1 MQLMSVPPYVSAF
14 VFSMATSYF
23 SDKYRLRAPFILFW
37 TLIAVIGYAIWLG
50 SNSNSVKYGAI
61 VLQITGIYG
70 M

>member
-1 MQLMSVPPYVSAF
+1 
-14 VFSMATSYF
+14 MATSYF
-23 SDKYRLRAPFILFW
+23 SDKHRLRAPFILFW